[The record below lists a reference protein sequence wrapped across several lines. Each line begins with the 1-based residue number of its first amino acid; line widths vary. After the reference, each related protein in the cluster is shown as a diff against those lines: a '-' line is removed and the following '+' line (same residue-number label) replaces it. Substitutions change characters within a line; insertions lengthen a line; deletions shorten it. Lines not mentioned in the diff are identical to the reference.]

1 MPGEY
6 RVEVDKNVKPV
17 QHQPRRVPVA
27 LKSELKKK
35 IEQLEQKQVLAKVTT
50 HTDWISS
57 MVAVR
62 KPSGKMRICIDPK
75 DLNQALKRP
84 HYPMPTIDEVL
95 PRLANAK
102 VFSVLDAKDGFWQVK
117 LEEESSYLTTFWTP
131 FGRYRWLR
139 MPFGLSTAPEEF
151 QRRQHEVLEGL
162 SGVEVIAD
170 DILVYGSGDT
180 KEQAVLD
187 HDRNLIGVLER
198 ARKCNLKLNK
208 QKMKLRMSEV
218 PYMGHLL
225 TSSGLRPDPQKV
237 KAVLD
242 MPKPDGVQAVQRF
255 LGFVNYLAKFLP
267 RLSDLSEPLRRLTDK
282 DAVWYWLP
290 QHDEAIGSIKKLVT
304 DHPVLRYYDVKE
316 EVTIQCD
323 ASEVGLGAALLQKG
337 QPVAY
342 ASRSLTATERRYAQ
356 IEKECLAIVFACE
369 RFDQYIHG
377 RECVTVRT
385 DHNSLETIFQKS
397 LLTAPRRLQRML
409 LRLQKYSLSVSYKK
423 GKEMYLADTLSRA
436 ALPHT
441 KMHLATHGDQ
451 IFHICD
457 QSVFEEELEEINQ
470 TDFLNVTDTRLGQI
484 QQHTAQDTAL
494 QVLKSTILN
503 GWPETKEEVPVII
516 REYWL
521 YRDELS
527 AQNGVLFKGPRIII
541 PKSMRQEMLVRIH
554 SSHLGAESC
563 LRKARDVLYWPNMSS
578 EIRDMVGQCS
588 PCNEYQKSQCKE
600 PLMTH
605 KIPERP
611 WSRLAVDIF
620 TLDKSDYLITVDFYS
635 DFWEVDTLPHMTAET
650 VIECCKTHFSRY
662 GVPDVVISDNGR
674 QFASEEFANFARDW
688 EFEHITTSPY
698 HSQSNGKAES
708 AVKIAKKVIKKAKT
722 SGQDVWKAIL
732 DWRNTPTENIG
743 SSPAQR
749 LMSRRT
755 RTLLPTA
762 TRLLKP
768 QVVEGVAEKIK
779 LRRQKAK
786 QSYDRG
792 SKELPELKV
801 GQPVRVKPSPSQ
813 GNKKWQLG
821 TCLQQ
826 VAPRSY
832 IVDVNGREYRRNRKF
847 LRTTQEQVSD
857 EPSTAKLQAPVPLE
871 PGPEQRAS
879 PEPVLPSKDPEP
891 PSHKQPARVEARQTR
906 TRSIKPPE
914 RFKDFV

>member
-1 MPGEY
+1 
-6 RVEVDKNVKPV
+6 
-17 QHQPRRVPVA
+17 
-27 LKSELKKK
+27 
-35 IEQLEQKQVLAKVTT
+35 
-50 HTDWISS
+50 
-57 MVAVR
+57 
-62 KPSGKMRICIDPK
+62 
-75 DLNQALKRP
+75 
-84 HYPMPTIDEVL
+84 
-95 PRLANAK
+95 
-102 VFSVLDAKDGFWQVK
+102 
-117 LEEESSYLTTFWTP
+117 
-131 FGRYRWLR
+131 

-385 DHNSLETIFQKS
+385 DHKPLETIFQKS

-470 TDFLNVTDTRLGQI
+470 TDFLNVTDTRLRQI

-588 PCNEYQKSQCKE
+588 PCNEYQQSQCKE

-821 TCLQQ
+821 TLP
-826 VAPRSY
+826 ATS
-832 IVDVNGREYRRNRKF
+832 
-847 LRTTQEQVSD
+847 
-857 EPSTAKLQAPVPLE
+857 
-871 PGPEQRAS
+871 GPT
-879 PEPVLPSKDPEP
+879 VL
-891 PSHKQPARVEARQTR
+891 HC
-906 TRSIKPPE
+906 
-914 RFKDFV
+914 